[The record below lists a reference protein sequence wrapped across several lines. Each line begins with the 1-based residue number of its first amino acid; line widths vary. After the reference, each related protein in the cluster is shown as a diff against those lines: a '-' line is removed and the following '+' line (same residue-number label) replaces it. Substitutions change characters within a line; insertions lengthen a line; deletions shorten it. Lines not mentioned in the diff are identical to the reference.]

1 MAPLHGRAGGAQGG
15 SQRGARPRWAVRGEA
30 SNIAL
35 RLATDDAE
43 GDRCIITGEEEFKE
57 RLAASSEGSYTRFHA
72 WVSHGK
78 DQGHRKITEGSSRR
92 SLATA
97 RGARAG
103 AGARGA
109 GRLFCTVVVRR

>member
-1 MAPLHGRAGGAQGG
+1 
-15 SQRGARPRWAVRGEA
+15 VRGEA

-35 RLATDDAE
+35 RLATLDAE

-78 DQGHRKITEGSSRR
+78 DQGRLRR
-92 SLATA
+92 GPSVIVLLQSPLCGESLISYKK
-97 RGARAG
+97 
-103 AGARGA
+103 
-109 GRLFCTVVVRR
+109 CQ

>member
-1 MAPLHGRAGGAQGG
+1 MALLHGRAGGTQGG
-15 SQRGARPRWAVRGEA
+15 SKCGVRPRRAVRGEA

-35 RLATDDAE
+35 RLATLDAE
-43 GDRCIITGEEEFKE
+43 GDRCIITSEEEFKE

-103 AGARGA
+103 AGTRGPD
-109 GRLFCTVVVRR
+109 GYSTLS